1 MLNFIRNLIVIGD
14 TKDVHP
20 GLYVMDGAIIPTSVG
35 VNPIMTIA
43 MLAERCCRLMI
54 EDGGWKVDYN
64 SFKDLS
70 MLCTSDVNV
79 DTNLLYSGSNINS
92 LDDWLLT
99 VELICLI
106 S

>member
-1 MLNFIRNLIVIGD
+1 MHKFIRSLIVVGD

-54 EDGGWKVDYN
+54 EDNGWKVDYN

-70 MLCTSDVNV
+70 MSCISFCVFCL
-79 DTNLLYSGSNINS
+79 SG
-92 LDDWLLT
+92 
-99 VELICLI
+99 
-106 S
+106 